1 MRHTG
6 HLLSTIV
13 ICIAV
18 LGCNAQQC
26 SNKNTPLI
34 TENLENW
41 DYYLADKDVHME
53 DVWHVADGVLV
64 CKGNP
69 LGYLYT
75 NQNYRDFMLKLQW
88 RWPEDKDPGKGGV
101 LIRTTSQNKIWPKS
115 LEAQINAPDAGDFWG
130 LNGYS
135 FSGPDGELES
145 IDHDQFGKL
154 TNLKKTKSMENPPGQ
169 WNSYEI
175 IAKGDTVT
183 LIINGEIVNKAIN
196 CDLDSGTICITSEGS
211 EIHFRNI
218 EITPIEVNY

>member
-6 HLLSTIV
+6 YLLSTIV

-18 LGCNAQQC
+18 IGCSNQQC
-26 SNKNTPLI
+26 SNKCSPLI

-41 DYYLADKDVHME
+41 NHYLADKNVAKE
-53 DVWHVADGVLV
+53 DVWQVEDGVLI

-75 NQNYRDFMLKLQW
+75 KQNYRDFTLKLQW
-88 RWPEDKDPGKGGV
+88 RWPQGKQPGKGGV
-101 LIRTTSQNKIWPKS
+101 LIRTTGENKIWPKS

-135 FSGPDGELES
+135 FSGPEERLKS
-145 IDHDQFGKL
+145 LNHDKFGKL
-154 TNLKKTKSMENPPGQ
+154 TNLKKIKNTENPPGQ

-175 IAKGDTVT
+175 IAKGETVT
-183 LIINGEIVNKAIN
+183 LIINGEIVNKATN
-196 CDLDSGTICITSEGS
+196 CQLDSGTICITSEGS
-211 EIHFRNI
+211 EIHFQNI
-218 EITPIEVNY
+218 EITPLK